1 MTLTHHDIM
10 CETLRKGTV
19 TTITAERDRTKEHL
33 DPSEHRIRLSNDAV
47 RAHGPGTQRPLVD
60 VQLEVHA
67 QRELR
72 RDRHEEDIGELAM
85 RARKKLSATVRVPEY
100 VAAQR
105 ERESCG
111 LQ

>member
-1 MTLTHHDIM
+1 M
-10 CETLRKGTV
+10 CETLPKGTI
-19 TTITAERDRTKEHL
+19 TTVSAERDRTKEHL
-33 DPSEHRIRLSNDAV
+33 DPSEHRVRLSNHTV

-67 QRELR
+67 QRKLR
-72 RDRHEEDIGELAM
+72 RDRHEENVGKLAM
-85 RARKKLSATVRVPEY
+85 RARKKLSTTVRVPEY